1 MGPSRIMSGV
11 ARVCGPVRGLRRTLL
26 VGGMLAVSLTGC
38 ESVSGAFDNIFGSS
52 KVPLPGERV
61 AVFGNRSE
69 LEPDKEMA
77 GVQIVLPAPA
87 VNDSWPQSG
96 GFANYAMQ
104 HLAVSDS
111 PKIIWTADVGAG
123 TSSSRVLTTPP
134 IMADGKVFVKD
145 AQSTVSAFDA
155 ETGKLIWRV
164 TLAPE
169 KARDT
174 DEFGGGLSYY
184 GGRLF
189 VTTGFASVFSLD
201 PADGKE
207 IWNSSVSAPVR
218 GAPLVFGDR
227 VFAISIDNK
236 IQALAAVDG
245 SDLWQYT
252 ALQEVAGFVGGTS
265 PAGSGEYVVAPFSSG
280 ELVGLRL
287 DNGRPVWNES
297 LIGPRGEARAFGNL
311 TDIRG
316 RPVID
321 RGVVVAMGSA
331 GQLTAVDLRSGQRVW
346 ERGIGG
352 SQTPWPAGRFLFVIT
367 ANADIAAL
375 GRDNGKIKWVTPL
388 TQYQDEKR
396 RKPVLWGGPVLA
408 GDRLLV
414 VGTLGELLA
423 VSPYT
428 GEILGKLDVRD
439 PVRLA
444 PIVANRTIYV
454 LTDSGRLIA
463 LR

>member
-1 MGPSRIMSGV
+1 
-11 ARVCGPVRGLRRTLL
+11 
-26 VGGMLAVSLTGC
+26 
-38 ESVSGAFDNIFGSS
+38 
-52 KVPLPGERV
+52 
-61 AVFGNRSE
+61 
-69 LEPDKEMA
+69 
-77 GVQIVLPAPA
+77 
-87 VNDSWPQSG
+87 
-96 GFANYAMQ
+96 MQ

-227 VFAISIDNK
+227 VFAISIDRRPWPPST
-236 IQALAAVDG
+236 AG
-245 SDLWQYT
+245 PWQYT
-252 ALQEVAGFVGGTS
+252 ALRKRGLRRGNGKRSADYIL
-265 PAGSGEYVVAPFSSG
+265 AARRR
-280 ELVGLRL
+280 LVGRAHNHRRETMIGARGDVRLRQ
-287 DNGRPVWNES
+287 P
-297 LIGPRGEARAFGNL
+297 A
-311 TDIRG
+311 DIRG

-321 RGVVVAMGSA
+321 RGLV
-331 GQLTAVDLRSGQRVW
+331 LTMVRRASSRPSSCVRQRVGARHRRARR
-346 ERGIGG
+346 RG
-352 SQTPWPAGRFLFVIT
+352 QPASCSSHPS
-367 ANADIAAL
+367 ADIA
-375 GRDNGKIKWVTPL
+375 R
-388 TQYQDEKR
+388 
-396 RKPVLWGGPVLA
+396 
-408 GDRLLV
+408 
-414 VGTLGELLA
+414 
-423 VSPYT
+423 
-428 GEILGKLDVRD
+428 
-439 PVRLA
+439 
-444 PIVANRTIYV
+444 
-454 LTDSGRLIA
+454 
-463 LR
+463 